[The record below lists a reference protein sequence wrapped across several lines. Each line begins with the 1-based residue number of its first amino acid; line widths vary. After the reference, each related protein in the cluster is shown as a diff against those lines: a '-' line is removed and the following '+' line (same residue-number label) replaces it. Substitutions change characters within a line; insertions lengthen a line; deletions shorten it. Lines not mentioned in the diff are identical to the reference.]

1 MRMTVFFPKNEDIEV
16 PQSNPKIQESEILV
30 EDRFPLSPNEQD
42 VSNDIEENTNNQ
54 NSIPFEISQ

>member
-16 PQSNPKIQESEILV
+16 PQSNLEIQESEILV
-30 EDRFPLSPNEQD
+30 EDRFPLSSNEQD

>member
-30 EDRFPLSPNEQD
+30 EDRFPLSSNEQD

-54 NSIPFEISQ
+54 NSFPFEISQ